1 MNINKIFNRERILI
15 LILVFFIT
23 GFWDIILRALSEGK
37 IKFFGIE
44 NMKWVTVL
52 KKYFEKHTVL
62 SAALIAGFVGVIAY
76 IVIILAISYL
86 KISNVFLVLVIT
98 FIISGLIGFPMRWS
112 GLFPILYEHYY
123 KPLGITYSFITDGMS
138 GVVVLIT
145 LAFLGLIRDKLNN
158 I

>member
-23 GFWDIILRALSEGK
+23 GFWDIILRGLSEAK

-62 SAALIAGFVGVIAY
+62 SAALIAGFVGAIAY
-76 IVIILAISYL
+76 IVTIFAISYL

-98 FIISGLIGFPMRWS
+98 FII
-112 GLFPILYEHYY
+112 
-123 KPLGITYSFITDGMS
+123 
-138 GVVVLIT
+138 
-145 LAFLGLIRDKLNN
+145 LA
-158 I
+158 

>member
-23 GFWDIILRALSEGK
+23 GFWDIILRGLSEGK

-62 SAALIAGFVGVIAY
+62 SAAINCGFCG
-76 IVIILAISYL
+76 SYC
-86 KISNVFLVLVIT
+86 IHSNNF
-98 FIISGLIGFPMRWS
+98 S
-112 GLFPILYEHYY
+112 
-123 KPLGITYSFITDGMS
+123 
-138 GVVVLIT
+138 
-145 LAFLGLIRDKLNN
+145 N
-158 I
+158 